1 MIAAILA
8 EEFHPPSTKDFVF
21 DCYFSVDL
29 FGIEFCFNF
38 IIALVVASVLIYL
51 LLFLFA
57 FRKPRTVPGKL
68 QSLMELGLEFV
79 REQIALPMLGPAADR
94 FLPLLVTF
102 FFFIFF
108 MNMFEIGPV
117 GELLGEQ
124 PRGVPARPRHDRLGH
139 VQRRRA
145 SRSTGSSAT
154 SSSRA
159 SSRARRRSSATR
171 S

>member
-1 MIAAILA
+1 MRLLAGRMQADLWYFPEKNWPEDLAGADHVIAAILA

-38 IIALVVASVLIYL
+38 IIALVVASVLVYI

-68 QSLMELGLEFV
+68 QSMMELGLEFV

-94 FLPLLVTF
+94 FLAAAGDVLLLHLLHEHVRDHA
-102 FFFIFF
+102 
-108 MNMFEIGPV
+108 V

-124 PRGVPARPRHDRLGH
+124 PRGVPARPR
-139 VQRRRA
+139 A
-145 SRSTGSSAT
+145 
-154 SSSRA
+154 
-159 SSRARRRSSATR
+159 
-171 S
+171 